1 MRIYLPHVHR
11 DMDDLAKKT
20 VNRYG
25 LMAAGVLIV
34 AYFFVYFHRMTGG
47 AISDTL
53 QDFYGVD
60 EAAVGILASAY
71 LYAYMAM
78 QIPSGLITDRFGPR
92 RAASLFV
99 LILSLGSFMCAVS
112 AMEDVRSFPLMVFG
126 RAVIGIGAS
135 VISVPYMKV
144 FATWFRKGRFSTLIG
159 IAGMVGNIGAICAAY
174 PMVLMIDGIGLP
186 DTYMAL
192 TAVTLAISF
201 AIWVLVRDGPKDR
214 GLPEITEL
222 YPEEYSAKETDPK
235 PIPVMESLGMVFS
248 GGRAFWPMVI
258 AMALLYGTFMLWSAA
273 FGGTYYGRSG
283 MDQDDYAMVLMFVG
297 VGMLVAAPAVGFITD
312 RLSRGCRPVILFM
325 TAGLTTVWVVI
336 SMTSDSDLTLDVP
349 VQMAINFMLGF
360 FCSAFVLSYGEVKMH
375 YPLSIAGTVSA
386 CVNVFPFL
394 GGAVCTSVAGF
405 LIDGTLEDFRAVWWA
420 CAVLAAMSF
429 LASLFIRPACQDP

>member
-1 MRIYLPHVHR
+1 
-11 DMDDLAKKT
+11 
-20 VNRYG
+20 
-25 LMAAGVLIV
+25 
-34 AYFFVYFHRMTGG
+34 
-47 AISDTL
+47 
-53 QDFYGVD
+53 
-60 EAAVGILASAY
+60 
-71 LYAYMAM
+71 
-78 QIPSGLITDRFGPR
+78 
-92 RAASLFV
+92 
-99 LILSLGSFMCAVS
+99 
-112 AMEDVRSFPLMVFG
+112 
-126 RAVIGIGAS
+126 
-135 VISVPYMKV
+135 
-144 FATWFRKGRFSTLIG
+144 
-159 IAGMVGNIGAICAAY
+159 
-174 PMVLMIDGIGLP
+174 
-186 DTYMAL
+186 
-192 TAVTLAISF
+192 
-201 AIWVLVRDGPKDR
+201 
-214 GLPEITEL
+214 
-222 YPEEYSAKETDPK
+222 
-235 PIPVMESLGMVFS
+235 MESLRMVFS

-325 TAGLTTVWVVI
+325 TAGLTTVWMVI

-360 FCSAFVLSYGEVKMH
+360 FCSAFVLSYGEVKKH

-420 CAVLAAMSF
+420 CEVLAAMSF
-429 LASLFIRPACQDP
+429 LTSLFIRPACQDP

>member
-1 MRIYLPHVHR
+1 
-11 DMDDLAKKT
+11 MDDSAKKA

-92 RAASLFV
+92 KAASLFV
-99 LILSLGSFMCAVS
+99 LILSFGSLLCAIS
-112 AMEDVRSFPLMVFG
+112 AMEDVRSFPMMVMG
-126 RAVIGIGAS
+126 RTFIGIGAS
-135 VISVPYMKV
+135 VISIPYMKV

-174 PMVLMIDGIGLP
+174 PMVLLIDRIGLS

-192 TAVTLAISF
+192 TAVTLVIAL

-214 GLPEITEL
+214 DLPEITEL
-222 YPEEYSAKETDPK
+222 YPEEYTATETDPK
-235 PIPVMESLGMVFS
+235 PIPVAESLRMVFS
-248 GGRAFWPMVI
+248 GGRAFWPMAM

-273 FGGTYYGRSG
+273 FGGSYYGRSG
-283 MDQDDYAMVLMFVG
+283 MDQDDYAIVLMFVG
-297 VGMLVAAPAVGFITD
+297 VGMLVAAPVVGYVTD
-312 RLSRGCRPVILFM
+312 RLGMGSRPVILVM
-325 TAGLTTVWVVI
+325 TFCLTIVWLVI
-336 SMTSDSDLTLDVP
+336 CMTSDSELTTDVP
-349 VQMAINFMLGF
+349 AQMAINFMIGF
-360 FCSAFVLSYGEVKMH
+360 LCSAFMLSYGDVKMH

-394 GGAVCTSVAGF
+394 GGAICTSAAGF
-405 LIDGTLEDFRAVWWA
+405 LIGGTLEDFRAVWWA
-420 CAVLAAMSF
+420 CAVLAALSF
-429 LASLFIRPACQDP
+429 IVSIFIRPAGTNGLTDRR